1 MNKPLQN
8 IDSTQEDKSGKNGLQ
23 RMGLFVKR
31 VLLTSLALILL
42 SFLLFQI
49 PWVQNW
55 AAGKATTY
63 LSKELKTTVSIDRL
77 KIGFFRELVLENFYL
92 EDQKGDSLIS
102 SGQVKVD
109 LKRGL
114 FSLLGRSLKIEEVT
128 LQNAR
133 IFIRRDSGEYFN
145 NLQFLV
151 DYFKKN
157 PAATTATTPDTL
169 PPSDNFIPEN
179 KRKPFEL
186 EVSGI
191 NLDNV
196 LFVRRDKV
204 RGQTL
209 SIYTG
214 SGNIRFNS
222 FNLAEKRIDIAE
234 LNLGNPFV
242 KIEDYPSYPLP
253 KPTESKPV
261 KSQPVKSQPLAVETP
276 APTDG
281 ALPSPPPEPAK
292 LLLTIENFLLTD
304 GIFSLHN
311 YRKEP
316 VKQTSPETLDF
327 HHLEVYDINANF
339 KNFSYSDWEFK
350 GAVEHLSFQDSSGF
364 VLDTLSAK
372 DVLINSR
379 RVALKGLELI
389 TPFSHLRDTLIF
401 KYRQFPDFKQ
411 FVNRVLL
418 EVHFNRSFIALK
430 DIMVFAPKLEDNEFF
445 KQNADE
451 TFAIDGLVSGKINSL
466 RGKNLSFSLPNRASL
481 KGNFN
486 SRNLAVKDEQ
496 VLNLNLERLQTDVK
510 TLRQLIPGFNPPAN
524 YDKLGRLDF
533 SGTFFGFFV
542 DFVAHGNLKSD
553 LGSAEMDMQMITKEG
568 RDKAQY
574 SGSLSLMDFDLGR
587 WADNPNFGK
596 ITFTSRVKEGYG
608 LRLNNANAK
617 LEANIDSLQFR
628 NYRYKNIA
636 INGQLNQN
644 LFDGKLNIQDNNINL
659 AFEGQIDFTD
669 SIPVFNFKT
678 KVNRLALLPLH
689 ISKKDLQL
697 AGIVDLKLQNKSF
710 SNIQGQAN
718 VFDFNIIRNQKDTFR
733 IDSIL
738 ITSLTN
744 PSGRKVFEVHS
755 EVLESKISGDFNI
768 AEIPESFLQF
778 VERNYPAFA
787 GRLNLHSSGKSL
799 DSSRFDF
806 KVHILDS
813 KNLTQFI
820 APNFGKLDDVVVK
833 GRFNSYIDSVFLD
846 FDIPGIRV
854 GKVELTD
861 VVLIANMEKSESNLD
876 LGIFK
881 TNINNKQE
889 LSPIALMGLI
899 NKDTVEFAIT
909 SLNFTNILDN
919 LNLNGKFFIQSDGFY
934 QVRFFPSN
942 LVLMNENWQID
953 ADNYIRFGDK
963 SVETQDFVLT
973 NKNQKIRLKS
983 ITDVGLEFSIQNI
996 NLDIVNKVWYYDKLN
1011 FQGAANLTARVNNL
1025 FEFSGL
1031 STSLLIDTLLINGD
1045 DMGGLR
1051 LDAATK
1057 TLHDPLEAYLSITKE
1072 AQQLT
1077 AEGIYALPMYKYSK
1091 NQKAKLE
1098 PNYFNFDLSL
1108 TNYPIKILEYFIGAI
1123 SKTEGLVDGNVN
1135 FHGLPSKPEIKGTA
1149 HAREVATTINVLQTT
1164 YRIPEGDVVID
1175 NYHFNTTGTKIYDE
1189 LGNTATANGGL
1200 IHNHL
1205 KNVELKVK
1213 IQTDGPEF
1221 LALNTTEKDNSF
1233 FYGKALGHG
1242 SIDFSGPLKQAEAY
1256 VDAEVGKGTEIVIP
1270 ITSSQESSTAVRF
1283 ITFPKLEEVNESG
1296 NSPVE
1301 VKGLNLEMDLKLNDQ
1316 ADMKLI
1322 FDKQWG
1328 DVIEGSGE
1336 GNVRITMDR
1345 NKDFQMYGNY
1355 SIAQGE
1361 YLFTLMNL
1369 FVNKPFD
1376 LEQGG
1381 TIVWSGDPYNADI
1394 NINAIYKGL
1403 TTNVS
1408 NFIQEYI
1415 ASAPND
1421 IRALARTPT
1430 NVILK
1435 MELQGSLLRPAINFD
1450 IDFPNLPTEL
1460 KSYTD
1465 SKLRTVK
1472 QDQNE
1477 LNRQV
1482 FGLLVMGQ
1490 FLPSDYTFAPGDIG
1504 INTLSEMIANQLSI
1518 YLTELVSEWISED
1531 GIISGIDFDISYNKY
1546 QAGNING
1553 DGTTPDRTGNEL
1565 QGRLKVTVS
1574 DRLSVIAG
1582 GNFEIGNGSR
1592 VSGGG
1597 ASYDNALVAGEFTLE
1612 YVLTED
1618 RKLKIRAY
1626 NTTEPDIAGGR
1637 RNKYGFGLSFRKEFD
1652 SLKELFESQ
1661 KKQKKKAKR
1670 AEKAGKTIKEGKVVK
1685 VKDPT

>member
-1 MNKPLQN
+1 MNKPLKN
-8 IDSTQEDKSGKNGLQ
+8 IEPGQEGSAGKNGGL
-23 RMGLFVKR
+23 RLWLFVKR
-31 VLLTSLALILL
+31 VALAILFLILL

-77 KIGFFRELVLENFYL
+77 KIGFFREIVLENFYL

-102 SGQVKVD
+102 SGEVRVD
-109 LKRGL
+109 LKKGL
-114 FSLLGRSLKIEEVT
+114 FSLLGRSLKIEEVA

-133 IFIRRDSGEYFN
+133 IFILRDSGEYFN

-151 DYFKKN
+151 DYFKK
-157 PAATTATTPDTL
+157 PADTTTFTL
-169 PPSDNFIPEN
+169 PSSGNFVPE
-179 KRKPFEL
+179 KLRKPFEL
-186 EVSGI
+186 DVKGV

-196 LFVRRDKV
+196 LFVRRDRV

-209 SIYTG
+209 SFFA
-214 SGNIRFNS
+214 GNGYVRFNS
-222 FNLAEKRIDIAE
+222 FNLPEKRIDIAE
-234 LNLGNPFV
+234 LNLGNPHV
-242 KIEDYPSYPLP
+242 KIEEYPF
-253 KPTESKPV
+253 V
-261 KSQPVKSQPLAVETP
+261 PLAQTVEKQEEV
-276 APTDG
+276 ADSSNS
-281 ALPSPPPEPAK
+281 LNPSVDTAK
-292 LLLTIENFLLTD
+292 FLLIIRD
-304 GIFSLHN
+304 FRLEGGKFSLHN

-316 VKQTSPETLDF
+316 VKKTPPETLDF
-327 HHLEVYDINANF
+327 HHLEVFDVHANF

-350 GAVEHLSFQDSSGF
+350 GAVEHLSFADSSGF

-401 KYRQFPDFKQ
+401 KYRKYPDFKE
-411 FVNRVLL
+411 FVNRVIM
-418 EVHFNRSFIALK
+418 EAHFNRSFIALK
-430 DIMVFAPKLEDNEFF
+430 DIMVFAPKLEKNDFF
-445 KQNADE
+445 NQNSEE
-451 TFAIDGLVSGKINSL
+451 TFLIDGLVSGKINSL
-466 RGKNLSFSLPNRASL
+466 RGKNLFFSLPHRASL
-481 KGNFN
+481 KGDFS
-486 SRNLAVKDEQ
+486 SRDLAVKDEQ
-496 VLNLNLERLQTDVK
+496 MLNLNLERLQTDVK

-533 SGTFFGFFV
+533 SGTFFGFFA

-553 LGSAEMDMQMITKEG
+553 LGSAVMDMQMISKGG

-574 SGSLSLMDFDLGR
+574 SGSLSLMDFDLGS

-596 ITFTSRVKEGYG
+596 ITFTSTVKEGFG
-608 LRLNNANAK
+608 LTLNNANAK
-617 LEANIDSLQFR
+617 LEANIDSLEFR
-628 NYRYKNIA
+628 NYSYKNIA
-636 INGQLNQN
+636 INGHLNQN
-644 LFDGKLNIQDNNINL
+644 LFDGNLNIRDNNINL
-659 AFEGQIDFTD
+659 TFEGQIDFTD

-689 ISKKDLQL
+689 ISQKDLQL
-697 AGIVDLKLQNKSF
+697 SGVVDLKLRNKSF
-710 SNIQGQAN
+710 SNIQGQVN
-718 VFDFNIIRNQKDTFR
+718 VFDFNIVRNQNDTFQ

-738 ITSLTN
+738 ISSLVN
-744 PSGRKVFEVHS
+744 SGGRKVFEVHS
-755 EVLESKISGDFNI
+755 EVVESKISGEFNI
-768 AEIPESFLQF
+768 AQIPESFLQF
-778 VERNYPAFA
+778 AVRNYPAFA
-787 GRLNLHSSGKSL
+787 RRLNLHSSGKSL

-806 KVHILDS
+806 KVHIIDT
-813 KNLTQFI
+813 KNLTQFF
-820 APNFGKLDDVVVK
+820 APNLGRLDDVVVK

-846 FDIPGIRV
+846 FDIPGLQF
-854 GKVELTD
+854 GKVEFSD
-861 VVLIANMEKSESNLD
+861 VVLIANMEKSESDLN

-881 TNINNKQE
+881 TTINGKQE

-899 NKDTVEFAIT
+899 NEDTVEFAIT

-919 LNLNGKFFIQSDGFY
+919 VNLNGKFFLERDGFC

-942 LVLMNENWQID
+942 LVLMNENWGIN

-973 NKNQKIRLKS
+973 NDNQRIRLKS
-983 ITDVGLEFSIQNI
+983 ITDVGLEFSIQNV
-996 NLDIVNKVWYYDKLN
+996 NLDIINRVWNYDKLD
-1011 FQGAANLTARVNNL
+1011 FQGFANLTARVDNL

-1045 DMGGLR
+1045 DLGGLR
-1051 LDAATK
+1051 LDVASE

-1072 AQQLT
+1072 DQQLT
-1077 AEGIYALPMYKYSK
+1077 AEGVYALPMYKYSK
-1091 NQKAKLE
+1091 NQRAKLE

-1108 TNYPIKILEYFIGAI
+1108 TNYPIKILEYFISAI
-1123 SKTEGLVDGNVN
+1123 SKTEGLVDGSVN
-1135 FHGLPSKPEIKGTA
+1135 FHGLPSKPEVKGTA
-1149 HAREVATTINVLQTT
+1149 HARNVATTINVLQTT
-1164 YRIPEGDVVID
+1164 YRIPEGDVLID
-1175 NYHFNTTGTKIYDE
+1175 NYHISATGAKIYDE
-1189 LGNTATANGGL
+1189 LGNTATATGGL

-1221 LALNTTEKDNSF
+1221 LALNTTENDNAF

-1256 VDAEVGKGTEIVIP
+1256 VAAEVGKGTKIVIP
-1270 ITSSQESSTAVRF
+1270 ITSTQESNAVRF
-1283 ITFPKLEEVNESG
+1283 ITFPKLAQVNDSG
-1296 NSPVE
+1296 DSPVE
-1301 VKGLNLEMDLKLNDQ
+1301 VKGMNLEMDLKLNDQ

-1328 DVIEGSGE
+1328 DVIKGSGE
-1336 GNVRITMDR
+1336 GNIRITMDR

-1355 SIAQGE
+1355 TIAQGE

-1394 NINAIYKGL
+1394 KINAIYKGL

-1415 ASAPND
+1415 ASAPSD

-1435 MELQGSLLRPAINFD
+1435 MELQGSLLSPAINFD

-1546 QAGNING
+1546 QAGGITG
-1553 DGTTPDRTGNEL
+1553 DGSTPDRTGNEL

-1582 GNFEIGNGSR
+1582 GNFELGNGNR
-1592 VSGGG
+1592 VAG
-1597 ASYDNALVAGEFTLE
+1597 ATTYDNTLVAGQPSIFS
-1612 YVLTED
+1612 
-1618 RKLKIRAY
+1618 
-1626 NTTEPDIAGGR
+1626 R
-1637 RNKYGFGLSFRKEFD
+1637 R
-1652 SLKELFESQ
+1652 
-1661 KKQKKKAKR
+1661 
-1670 AEKAGKTIKEGKVVK
+1670 
-1685 VKDPT
+1685 